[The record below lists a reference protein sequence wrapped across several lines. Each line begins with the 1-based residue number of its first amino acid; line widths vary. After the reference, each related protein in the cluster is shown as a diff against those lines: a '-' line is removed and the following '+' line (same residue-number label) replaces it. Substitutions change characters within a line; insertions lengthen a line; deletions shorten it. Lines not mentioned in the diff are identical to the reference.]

1 MKKQKKNL
9 LELLGSIIFIL
20 SAIYAI
26 NRLIFHFSTRHE
38 KLYSKNGQYY
48 KHKHGKLF
56 YTKTGKGTPLLL
68 LHDIDCCSSEYEWH
82 KVVQT
87 FAKKHTVYTVDLLGC
102 GRSDKPRIT
111 YTSYLYVQL
120 LSDFICNIID
130 EQPDVIATG
139 NTVPITIMIEKFR
152 KQTFSH
158 MIFVNPV
165 DFYDASKMPTEQA
178 SYKKRLLELPI
189 LGTLIYCCYTT
200 NSALLRRFHT
210 KYIAKK
216 SSNTINYVARYHEA
230 SHLKGSASKYLFAS
244 KACHYLGCDV
254 LNKYADIS
262 TPTCVILGE
271 AMEYENDIS
280 DWKLFL
286 NSNTEVAIIPNCKFL
301 PQIEESEEFS
311 DICETFFTNGTIE

>member
-9 LELLGSIIFIL
+9 LELLGSITFIL

-48 KHKHGKLF
+48 KHRHGKLF
-56 YTKTGKGTPLLL
+56 YTKTGKGSPLLL

-87 FAKKHTVYTVDLLGC
+87 FAKNHTVYTIDLLGC

-111 YTSYLYVQL
+111 YTSYLYVQIL
-120 LSDFICNIID
+120 LDFICNIIG

-139 NTVPITIMIEKFR
+139 NTVPITIMMEKFR

-165 DFYDASKMPTEQA
+165 DFSDASKMPTRQD

-189 LGTLIYCCYTT
+189 LGTFIYCCYTT

-210 KYIAKK
+210 KYFAKN
-216 SSNTINYVARYHEA
+216 SSNTINYTARYHES

-244 KACHYLGCDV
+244 KVCHYLGCDV

-262 TPTCVILGE
+262 APTCVILGE

-280 DWKLFL
+280 DWKIFL

-301 PQIEESEEFS
+301 PQIEEAAEFS
-311 DICETFFTNGTIE
+311 DICETYLANGTIE